1 MEWITDNWKFIAIG
15 VAVVIVLALIAYFYT
30 QNSGFF
36 VKQGFQNAGDGKHE
50 FIMFHATWCG
60 HCKNAMPDFDK
71 FRESGVVVAG
81 QPVKISKYDS
91 DEAETKKMI
100 KDLEAKGVEVKG
112 FPTFV
117 LITADGKVV
126 EHKGER
132 SIEAYTKFLNDTLG
146 GKI

>member
-1 MEWITDNWKFIAIG
+1 
-15 VAVVIVLALIAYFYT
+15 
-30 QNSGFF
+30 
-36 VKQGFQNAGDGKHE
+36 
-50 FIMFHATWCG
+50 
-60 HCKNAMPDFDK
+60 MPDFDK

-100 KDLEAKGVEVKG
+100 KSLEAKGVEVKG

-146 GKI
+146 GNI

>member
-60 HCKNAMPDFDK
+60 HCKNAMPGFDEFAK
-71 FRESGVVVAG
+71 SNVVVAG

-91 DEAETKKMI
+91 DTPEAKKMME
-100 KDLEAKGVEVKG
+100 DLKTKGVDVKG

-117 LITADGKVV
+117 LVTTDGKVV

-146 GKI
+146 GNI